1 MKKVKFPDIK
11 FLTVFV
17 LLFAGIGSYLLMQS
31 HAATV
36 PYSQFLTYTN
46 AAQTTGVGTS
56 TDYVNQIGTQTV
68 SQVAAGGQLTYVV
81 GGKVA
86 IKSMCYFLRAVNPK
100 GVGNTATVELTNQYK
115 SIVISL
121 PIAAEYQEYCV
132 GTAKNGS
139 LKPYNV
145 YNKSAQDGPQV
156 LIYQTVVNY

>member
-1 MKKVKFPDIK
+1 MKKPK
-11 FLTVFV
+11 FLDAKLVIIFV

-46 AAQTTGVGTS
+46 AAQTSGVSTA
-56 TDYVNQIGTQTV
+56 TDYVNQVGTQTV

-81 GGKVA
+81 GGKTA

-100 GVGNTATVELTNQYK
+100 GVGTTATVELTNQYK
-115 SIVISL
+115 STVISL
-121 PIAAEYQEYCV
+121 PVAGDYQELCV
-132 GTAKNGS
+132 GSAKSGT

-156 LIYQTVVNY
+156 LVYQTVVNY